1 MIFATKVTNWVMLG
15 ILVFCFAYQAY
26 YFFLLYLKKEKKH
39 SPEIKQHRFA
49 VLVAARN
56 EEAVIGQLLE
66 SIRLQEYPEGL
77 VDTYIVAD
85 NCDDDT
91 AEVARQNGA
100 VVYERFNK
108 LQVGKGYALEFLMNQ
123 MKEEGSLEQY
133 DGYFIFDAD
142 NLLEKNYIQEMNRTF
157 CDGYRIV
164 TSYRNTKNFGTNWLT
179 SGYGLWFLH
188 EAQWLNKARMLNG
201 TSCAVSGT
209 GFFFS
214 REILQKM
221 GGWKYFLLTEDI
233 EFTISQILD
242 GEKIGYCRTAIFYD
256 EQPEKFV
263 QSWHQRE
270 RWVKGYQQVFQKYG
284 RQIWNGIFKEK
295 KFACFDMTM
304 SIWPAFFVTAFTIIV
319 NIALVAAGLL
329 LDQDL
334 SFVFYNAGLNLLKT
348 YGAMV
353 LLGGYTLATEWKRI
367 HANVWFKIGSV
378 FTFPIFMF
386 TFAPIAFVALA
397 KKVEWKPIEHH
408 CTLRLSQL
416 SSK

>member
-1 MIFATKVTNWVMLG
+1 MLG
-15 ILVFCFAYQAY
+15 ILIFCFAYQAY
-26 YFFLLYLKKEKKH
+26 YFFLLYLKKEKKYDKEVK
-39 SPEIKQHRFA
+39 PHRFA

-66 SIRLQEYPEGL
+66 SIHMQEYPKGF

-85 NCDDDT
+85 NCEDDT
-91 AEVARQNGA
+91 AEVARRNGA

-108 LQVGKGYALEFLMNQ
+108 VQVGKGYALEFLMDR
-123 MKEEGSLEQY
+123 MKEEGSLERY

-157 CDGYRIV
+157 CQGYRII
-164 TSYRNTKNFGTNWLT
+164 TSYRNTKNFGRNWLT

-242 GEKIGYCRTAIFYD
+242 GEKIGYCKNAVFYD
-256 EQPEKFV
+256 EQPENFV
-263 QSWHQRE
+263 SSWHQRA

-284 RQIWNGIFKEK
+284 RQICRGVFKEK

-304 SIWPAFFVTAFTIIV
+304 SIWPAFVIVIISFLM
-319 NIALVAAGLL
+319 NAGLL
-329 LDQDL
+329 LGGLLADQDV
-334 SFVFYNAGLNLLKT
+334 SFVLYNAGLNLIKT
-348 YGAMV
+348 YGMMA
-353 LLGGYTLATEWKRI
+353 LLGGYTLITEWKRI
-367 HANVWFKIGSV
+367 RAGVWFKIGSV

-386 TFAPIAFVALA
+386 TFAPIAIVALTR
-397 KKVEWKPIEHH
+397 KVEWKPIEHR

-416 SSK
+416 TSK